1 VIRSAQFLLGLVV
14 VLGVAA
20 GLRLPGLAGQV
31 RAPDEATVVER
42 ATAALAG
49 DLAPPA
55 FDWPPGSS
63 HLLAGAVLVARAV
76 GHHPA
81 GDGLY
86 AFGRVLAAWVAVGT
100 VGLTVALG
108 VAAADD
114 RDRAPLTGLV
124 AGLAVAVSV
133 VGVRL
138 SRQVHP
144 EHVQLALLVAST
156 LAALRGDRTRSA
168 GWMVGAGALAGL
180 AGAVKYLGVAGVA
193 VPLLAVATWPGTG
206 RGRRVAVAAAVGAAA
221 AGAFVA
227 GTLGTVLS
235 PAFPAGLAWQVGHQ
249 AGGHL
254 GYDARVPGWVFH
266 LGTSLPGTWGW
277 PLTVAAL
284 AGTGL
289 LLARGT
295 RAQRLVAAAA
305 AVLVAL
311 VGSTRVAFPHYV
323 LIATPYLAA
332 AAAVALVRL
341 GRWRPARP
349 AGAGR
354 AAGGAL
360 AAGLLAASV
369 VPAGLDAARL
379 VRAARAPDTRALAA
393 AEAAGLGAPVW
404 AEAHTGVEG
413 AARHPA
419 SLAEDPAA
427 VLACD
432 CVAVLSSYQEDRYRA
447 EPSRWAA
454 HVAGYDALR
463 AAADP
468 LRVVRPSLPLSYRW
482 DLLPAWGLRAVPLTG
497 PAPVVGPTITFLD
510 LRRDA

>member
-1 VIRSAQFLLGLVV
+1 L
-14 VLGVAA
+14 
-20 GLRLPGLAGQV
+20 
-31 RAPDEATVVER
+31 
-42 ATAALAG
+42 
-49 DLAPPA
+49 
-55 FDWPPGSS
+55 
-63 HLLAGAVLVARAV
+63 
-76 GHHPA
+76 
-81 GDGLY
+81 
-86 AFGRVLAAWVAVGT
+86 
-100 VGLTVALG
+100 
-108 VAAADD
+108 
-114 RDRAPLTGLV
+114 
-124 AGLAVAVSV
+124 
-133 VGVRL
+133 
-138 SRQVHP
+138 
-144 EHVQLALLVAST
+144 
-156 LAALRGDRTRSA
+156 
-168 GWMVGAGALAGL
+168 
-180 AGAVKYLGVAGVA
+180 
-193 VPLLAVATWPGTG
+193 
-206 RGRRVAVAAAVGAAA
+206 
-221 AGAFVA
+221 
-227 GTLGTVLS
+227 
-235 PAFPAGLAWQVGHQ
+235 
-249 AGGHL
+249 
-254 GYDARVPGWVFH
+254 PGWVFH

-277 PLTVAAL
+277 PLTVAAV
-284 AGTGL
+284 AGTAL
-289 LLARGT
+289 LLVRGT
-295 RAQRLVAAAA
+295 RAQRLVGAVA

-311 VGSTRVAFPHYV
+311 VGTTRVAFPHYV

-341 GRWRPARP
+341 GSLRPAAPPGPGP
-349 AGAGR
+349 APARRARHASGAV
-354 AAGGAL
+354 L
-360 AAGLLAASV
+360 AAVLLAASA

-393 AEAAGLGAPVW
+393 AEATRLDATVW

-497 PAPVVGPTITFLD
+497 ATPVVGPTITFLD